1 MTTHMKKNIKNYLT
15 FILLGI
21 GIMIHTSCGTTKTS
35 QGASTGAIVGGLVD
49 GWGGAATGALIGAG
63 VGLMAD
69 TADDKKKQQ
78 EQKDR
83 ELEMLEKSTVTSD
96 PNTAYSPENSNP
108 LTGSTWRVVSLV
120 DETNTTEEFASIIL
134 SFQTNTRATTLILWK
149 DGRSETY
156 GESYSV
162 VDNVLVFTG
171 KDYVTNAKF
180 KVENKQMI
188 LVSPTFRV
196 VLEEVEEGI

>member
-1 MTTHMKKNIKNYLT
+1 MKNLSKLLFIPAVLVLTVFTHT
-15 FILLGI
+15 
-21 GIMIHTSCGTTKTS
+21 HCGSTKTS

-69 TADDKKKQQ
+69 TADDQKKQQ

-83 ELEMLEKSTVTSD
+83 ELAILEKSTITSD
-96 PNTAYSPENSNP
+96 PQTAYSPENSNP
-108 LTGSTWRVVSLV
+108 LTGSTWRVISLV
-120 DETNTTEEFASIIL
+120 DETNQTPKFASIVL
-134 SFQTNTRATTLILWK
+134 SFQTNTKATTLILWD

-156 GESYSV
+156 GESYSILS
-162 VDNVLVFTG
+162 DALIFTG
-171 KDYVTNAKF
+171 KDYVTNTKY
-180 KVENKQMI
+180 VVNNKQMI
-188 LVSPTFRV
+188 LVSPTMRV